1 MPDLNVHAQEEKERQ
16 DLKAAHKQQ
25 PLHLDPGADI
35 AAPSAVWCT
44 VDTSRNELVLTFLND
59 GRLGFD
65 LTLSGVSF
73 IADDAPAAPRL
84 QVGMALSAV
93 QGRTV
98 TGLSPEET
106 RALWAATVDCR
117 PLALAFAMDL
127 PSSDAG
133 ANDTSPTTRD
143 QKPEPDL
150 EAADERNERRSHSR
164 SDEGLRSPTVAT
176 QRMVEETVVS
186 LVGLSKVLR
195 TQQEQAQRP
204 GQNNGR
210 SADAQVRLDSSA
222 IDTVNASA
230 KALRAA
236 ADEIEL
242 LKTELRMFQQ
252 RDAD

>member
-25 PLHLDPGADI
+25 PLHLDPGADV

-44 VDTSRNELVLTFLND
+44 VDTSRNELVLTFLNA

-93 QGRTV
+93 QGRTA

-133 ANDTSPTTRD
+133 ANDTSPTRD

-230 KALRAA
+230 EALRAA